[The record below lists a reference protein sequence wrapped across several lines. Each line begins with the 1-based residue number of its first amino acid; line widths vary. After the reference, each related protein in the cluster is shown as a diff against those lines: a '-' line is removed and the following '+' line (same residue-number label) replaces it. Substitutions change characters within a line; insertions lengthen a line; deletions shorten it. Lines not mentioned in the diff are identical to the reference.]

1 MASVDLYPDVQMST
15 EREEGVEGE
24 VVAPAVAAA
33 DPSTVTAAQTPK
45 LMRIASMTRAMLE
58 EIRQAPLDEGGRR
71 RLAEIHR
78 YSIAELQE
86 MLSDELREELDDL
99 FSPLEDSGVS
109 EPELRVAQA
118 QLVGWLEG
126 LFAGIQASVWS
137 QHAAAADQ
145 LQQMRLRAIEAQ
157 ARQSGER
164 PGQYL

>member
-1 MASVDLYPDVQMST
+1 MSP
-15 EREEGVEGE
+15 EPED
-24 VVAPAVAAA
+24 AATDETAIVPSA
-33 DPSTVTAAQTPK
+33 DADRITMEQTPK
-45 LMRIASMTRAMLE
+45 LIRIASMTRAMLD

-71 RLAEIHR
+71 RLVEIHR
-78 YSIAELQE
+78 QSLTELDEMLPETLRDEFNELFLPLQE
-86 MLSDELREELDDL
+86 
-99 FSPLEDSGVS
+99 GAVT

-145 LQQMRLRAIEAQ
+145 LQQVRMRAIEAGTR
-157 ARQSGER
+157 AGEA